1 MEICI
6 YDRKQILQ
14 VHYALKDFLKSF
26 ITFRLL
32 NGDMVFSRKTKVSC
46 YKNEVNESVMLH
58 AVFFKWYRFT
68 VFDKNTKVSCNK
80 QKYRVS
86 VRKKLATK

>member
-1 MEICI
+1 MEICV

-14 VHYALKDFLKSF
+14 VYYALKDFLKSF

-58 AVFFKWYRFT
+58 AVFLNGI
-68 VFDKNTKVSCNK
+68 VLQCLTKT
-80 QKYRVS
+80 QKYPVTNKSIAFRLEKS
-86 VRKKLATK
+86 